1 MDLHGW
7 IAVATLVYAT
17 TFLITRWL
25 PIPITALSVPVI
37 LVSTGV
43 IEDPKQALMGFSN
56 NAVIAIAGIFVIGA
70 ALRESGVATLIA
82 RGLERI
88 AGKSE
93 VGILTLIMGATAI
106 LAAFMNNTAVVAIL
120 LPVGVVLA
128 QRSGI
133 AASRLLMPLSFA
145 AVLGGTI
152 SLIGTAPNF
161 IVADYFNE
169 KAADPATQ
177 AGFPGAINVFDYA
190 FVGIPITLTG
200 ILFMVLI
207 GRRMLPNISTAD
219 RIAAAQLPEQVASHY
234 GVPEQLFT
242 LRLGEASNLNGLS
255 IAESGIRNTYGLEIV
270 MVRRPG
276 ALGPKW
282 YQPDPELLLS
292 GEDVLYVSG
301 DDRSAWAL
309 CETEMLQF
317 GLADPETLEELLGH
331 GATLAEVTLTPHSP
345 AIGRTFRMLDFRKR
359 FGVNVL
365 ALFRRA
371 EVQREG
377 LAEIPLELGDAF
389 IITGTARNVRALARH
404 PDFVVLTDQ
413 SQVEDVTRAPLAILI
428 LLVALLPPVLWNFPL
443 PISAMGAAI
452 LMILTR
458 CISRSGLRRC
468 MDWSVLCLLAGTMP
482 LGFALE
488 QQGIA
493 SQAAGWLTAM
503 SDSPTLLFGMLF
515 LLAAAFSNLASNA
528 AAAVIMAPVA
538 AQVALDVPGIETKA
552 ALLAMAYGCSCN
564 FIVPYSQCNLLV
576 MAPGGYGAKD
586 FIRVGLAASLV
597 MALTTILALEFLL

>member
-1 MDLHGW
+1 MDVHGW
-7 IAVATLVYAT
+7 IALATLVYAT

-25 PIPITALSVPVI
+25 PIPITALSIPVI

-43 IEDPKQALMGFSN
+43 IEDPKQALMGFGN
-56 NAVIAIAGIFVIGA
+56 NAVIAIGGIFVIGA
-70 ALRESGVATLIA
+70 ALRESGVATIIA

-88 AGKSE
+88 AGKNE
-93 VGILTLIMGATAI
+93 VGILVLMMGATAG

-133 AASRLLMPLSFA
+133 AASRLLLPLSFA

-169 KAADPATQ
+169 KAASPENAATY
-177 AGFPGAINVFDYA
+177 PGMIGVFDYA
-190 FVGIPITLTG
+190 FVGIPITITG
-200 ILFMVLI
+200 ILFMVFI
-207 GRRMLPNISTAD
+207 GRKMLPTISTAD
-219 RIAAAQLPEQVASHY
+219 RIAAAQLPEHVASSY
-234 GVPEQLFT
+234 GVEEQLFT
-242 LRLGEASNLNGLS
+242 VKLVDGSPMVGRS

-270 MVRRPG
+270 MIRRPG

-282 YQPDPELLLS
+282 YHPDPEFVFLA
-292 GEDVLYVSG
+292 EDVLYVSG
-301 DDRSAWAL
+301 NDQSAWEL

-317 GLADPETLEELLGH
+317 GLADPDALEELLGH

-345 AIGRTFRMLDFRKR
+345 AIGRTFRRMDFRKR

-365 ALFRRA
+365 ALFRRD
-371 EVQREG
+371 EVLREG
-377 LAEIPLELGDAF
+377 LAEIPLQLGDAF
-389 IITGTARNVRALARH
+389 IATGTPRNVRALARH

-413 SQVEDVTRAPLAILI
+413 SQVEDVTRAPLAFAIM
-428 LLVALLPPVLWNFPL
+428 LVALLPPVLWNFPL

-458 CISRSGLRRC
+458 CISRSALRRC

-482 LGFALE
+482 LGYALE
-488 QQGIA
+488 KQGIA
-493 SQAAGWLTAM
+493 GQAADWLTAM
-503 SDSPTLLFGMLF
+503 SHSPTILFAMLF
-515 LLAAAFSNLASNA
+515 LLAAVFSNLASNA

-538 AQVALDVPGIETKA
+538 AQVALTVPGIETKA

-576 MAPGGYGAKD
+576 MAPGGYAAKD
-586 FIRVGLAASLV
+586 FIRVGLAASVV
-597 MALTTILALEFLL
+597 MAITTIAVLEFL

>member
-7 IAVATLVYAT
+7 IALATLVYAT

-25 PIPITALSVPVI
+25 PIPITALSIPVI
-37 LVSTGV
+37 LVATGV
-43 IEDPKQALMGFSN
+43 IEDPKKALMGFGN
-56 NAVIAIAGIFVIGA
+56 NAVIAIGGIFVIGA
-70 ALRESGVATLIA
+70 ALRESGVATIIA

-88 AGKSE
+88 AGKNE
-93 VGILTLIMGATAI
+93 VGILTLMMGATAL

-120 LPVGVVLA
+120 LPVGVALA

-133 AASRLLMPLSFA
+133 AASRLLLPVSFA

-161 IVADYFNE
+161 IVADYYNE
-169 KAADPATQ
+169 KAASAISQ
-177 AGFPGAINVFDYA
+177 AQFPGGLAVFDYA
-190 FVGIPITLTG
+190 FVGIPITITG

-207 GRRMLPNISTAD
+207 GRRMLPKISTAD
-219 RIAAAQLPEQVASHY
+219 RIAAAQLPHQVASSY

-242 LRLGEASNLNGLS
+242 LRLAASSPMVGKS
-255 IAESGIRNTYGLEIV
+255 IAESGVRNEYGLEIV
-270 MVRRPG
+270 MIRRSG

-282 YQPDPELLLS
+282 YQPEPELELA
-292 GEDVLYVSG
+292 GDDVIYVSG
-301 DDRSAWAL
+301 DDQAAWAL
-309 CETEMLQF
+309 CESELLQF
-317 GLADPETLEELLGH
+317 GLADPNTLEELLGH
-331 GATLAEVTLTPHSP
+331 GATLAEVTVAPHSP
-345 AIGRTFRMLDFRKR
+345 AIDRTFRRMDFRKR

-365 ALFRRA
+365 ALFRRD
-371 EVQREG
+371 EVMREG
-377 LAEIPLELGDAF
+377 LAEIPLQMGDAF
-389 IITGTARNVRALARH
+389 IATGTPRNVRALARH
-404 PDFVVLTDQ
+404 PDFVVLTDH
-413 SQVEDVTRAPLAILI
+413 SQVEDVTRAPLAFAI

-443 PISAMGAAI
+443 PISAIGAAI

-458 CISRSGLRRC
+458 CISRSALRRC
-468 MDWSVLCLLAGTMP
+468 MDWNVLCLLAGTMP
-482 LGFALE
+482 LGYALE
-488 QQGIA
+488 KQGIA
-493 SQAAGWLTAM
+493 SQAAEWLTMM
-503 SDSPTLLFGMLF
+503 SADPTVLFAMLF

-576 MAPGGYGAKD
+576 MAPGGYRARD
-586 FIRVGLAASLV
+586 FIRVGLV
-597 MALTTILALEFLL
+597 

>member
-7 IAVATLVYAT
+7 IALGTLVYAT
-17 TFLITRWL
+17 VFLITRWL
-25 PIPITALSVPVI
+25 PIPITALSIPVI

-43 IEDPKQALMGFSN
+43 IENPKMALMGFGN
-56 NAVIAIAGIFVIGA
+56 NAVIAIGGIFVIGA
-70 ALRESGVATLIA
+70 ALRESGVATIIA
-82 RGLERI
+82 RGLERV
-88 AGKSE
+88 AGKNE
-93 VGILTLIMGATAI
+93 IMILFLMMGATAL

-133 AASRLLMPLSFA
+133 ATSRLLMPLSFA

-169 KAADPATQ
+169 KSAVAA
-177 AGFPGAINVFDYA
+177 AGFEGGIGVFDYA
-190 FVGIPITLTG
+190 FVGIPITITG
-200 ILFMVLI
+200 ILFMVFI
-207 GRRMLPNISTAD
+207 GRRMLPTISTAD
-219 RIAAAQLPEQVASHY
+219 RIAAAQLPEHVASNY

-242 LRLGEASNLNGLS
+242 LRLAAESPMAGRS
-255 IAESGIRNTYGLEIV
+255 IAESGIRNQYGLEIV
-270 MVRRPG
+270 MIRRPG

-282 YQPDPELLLS
+282 YQPEPELVLS
-292 GEDVLYVSG
+292 GDDLLYVSG
-301 DDRSAWAL
+301 DDQSAWEL
-309 CETEMLQF
+309 CESELLQF
-317 GLADPETLEELLGH
+317 GLADPDALEELLGH

-345 AIGRTFRMLDFRKR
+345 AIGRTFRRMDFRKR

-365 ALFRRA
+365 ALFRRD
-371 EVQREG
+371 EVLREG
-377 LAEIPLELGDAF
+377 LAEIPLQMGDAF
-389 IITGTARNVRALARH
+389 IATGTPRNVRALARH

-413 SQVEDVTRAPLAILI
+413 SQVEDVTRAPLAFAIM
-428 LLVALLPPVLWNFPL
+428 LVALLPPVLWDFPL

-458 CISRSGLRRC
+458 CISRSALRRC

-482 LGFALE
+482 LGYALE
-488 QQGIA
+488 KQGIA
-493 SQAAGWLTAM
+493 GQAATFLTAV
-503 SDSPTLLFGMLF
+503 SDSPTILFAMLF
-515 LLAAAFSNLASNA
+515 LMAAVFSNLASNA

-538 AQVALDVPGIETKA
+538 AQVALESPDIGTKA

-576 MAPGGYGAKD
+576 MAPGGYRAGD
-586 FIRVGLAASLV
+586 FIKVGLAASVV
-597 MALTTILALEFLL
+597 MAVTTILALEFL